1 MFRSILKA
9 YLFDQTAG
17 TFVCVVAIVGN
28 KCGREHILNH
38 RTLREEAVILK
49 DKANM
54 PVSEDGKLAR
64 SKLEW
69 IFTSQ
74 RNNSTARWFE
84 RAHDVEQRAFAAAGG
99 PHDRGGFAARK
110 RERNVGKNP

>member
-9 YLFDQTAG
+9 YLFDQVARA
-17 TFVCVVAIVGN
+17 FVCVVAIPGN

-38 RTLREEAVILK
+38 RTLREETVILK

-54 PVSEDGKLAR
+54 PVSEGRKLAR
-64 SKLEW
+64 RELEW

-74 RNNSTARWFE
+74 RDNPTARGFE
-84 RAHDVEQRAFAAAGG
+84 RAQNVKQCALTAAGG
-99 PHDRGGFAARK
+99 THDRGGFAARK
-110 RERNVGKNP
+110 RERNVGENP

>member
-9 YLFDQTAG
+9 YLFDQIARAFAG
-17 TFVCVVAIVGN
+17 IVAIPGN

-38 RTLREEAVILK
+38 RTLREETVILK
-49 DKANM
+49 DKANV

-64 SKLEW
+64 RELEW

-74 RNNSTARWFE
+74 RNNPTARWFE
-84 RAHDVEQRAFAAAGG
+84 RAQDVKQGAFAAAGG
-99 PHDRGGFAARK
+99 THDRGGLAARK
-110 RERNVGKNP
+110 RERNVGENP